1 MDLNTSNYRIVER
14 ENMQYSLGIDAGGTY
29 TDAVIIRN
37 SDKKVMASYKALTTY
52 PELLEGIENAIDG
65 LDPQYLKDIKLVSVS
80 TTLATNTILERT
92 GYPVGLILVGNY
104 LVPQDTSVQEYVMV
118 RGGHTATGAE
128 ADALDIEAVTEFVNR
143 VKDNVSAFAVSSYF
157 SVRNPE
163 HELQIKDH
171 IVKATGMPVVCGHE
185 LSQDLGAYDR
195 GITAYLNAQLI
206 PIARQFIDAI
216 VSDIERRG
224 INAKLMMLKCDGSL
238 INIKEAIQK
247 PIESIFTGP
256 AASLVGASFL
266 SERDTCAVIDV
277 GGTSTDVSLLYK
289 GLPELC
295 EDGAKVGGW
304 NTKVK
309 AIRMETSA
317 MGGDSHVW
325 IKNRKIN
332 IGPRRVIPL
341 CVAAVQYPGFKETLK
356 MGRTPA
362 RVELGENVQP
372 TKFFVR
378 TGKEPVKLSSYEQD
392 ILSTIGNEPVSISDI
407 YWKFG
412 RPVSVEHLDY
422 LIKKRLIQAI
432 GFTPTDALHIL
443 DDYNEWDKEASF
455 IGATIMSRL
464 VQMNEQ
470 ELAEHIKKEVAYNMA
485 LNLMSYMLKGVNGK
499 EIEKILRGEF
509 FSKFR
514 LSVPVVLLGGPVR
527 AYVQQMQSIIDAEII
542 LPPFAEVGNAVGA
555 LVGQGVKRIQILIK
569 AVFREKQRFFLVF
582 TPGGFEEFSTHGE
595 ALKYAEHVGENLVMD
610 YMREADMDWN
620 DVRIDMSREDI
631 NLHEGSPVPI
641 ETKLVFMGVGSLKV
655 GKKS

>member
-1 MDLNTSNYRIVER
+1 
-14 ENMQYSLGIDAGGTY
+14 MQYSLGIDAGGTY

-37 SDKKVMASYKALTTY
+37 SDKKVVASYKALTTY
-52 PELLEGIENAIDG
+52 PELLTGIENAIDG

-80 TTLATNTILERT
+80 TTLATNTILEKT

-128 ADALDIEAVTEFVNR
+128 AEALDIEAVTEFVNR

-163 HELQIKDH
+163 HELQIKDY
-171 IVKATGMPVVCGHE
+171 IIKATGMPVVCGHE

-224 INAKLMMLKCDGSL
+224 ITAKLMMLKCDGSL

-378 TGKEPVKLSSYEQD
+378 TGKEPVKLSSYEQE
-392 ILSTIGNEPVSISDI
+392 ILSTIGQEPVSISDI
-407 YWKFG
+407 YWRFG

-422 LIKKRLIQAI
+422 LIQKRLVQAI

-443 DDYNEWDKEASF
+443 GEYDEWDKEASV

-470 ELAEHIKKEVAYNMA
+470 ELAEHIKREVAYNMA
-485 LNLMSYMLKGVNGK
+485 LNLMSYMLKGVEVK

-514 LSVPVVLLGGPVR
+514 LSVPVVLLGGPVK
-527 AYVQQMQSIIDAEII
+527 AYVEQMQNIIDAEIL

-555 LVGQGVKRIQILIK
+555 LVGQGVKRIQVLIK
-569 AVFREKQRFFLVF
+569 AVYREKQRFFLVF

-631 NLHEGSPVPI
+631 TLHEGSPIPV
-641 ETKLVFMGVGSLKV
+641 ETKLVFMGVGSLRV

>member
-1 MDLNTSNYRIVER
+1 
-14 ENMQYSLGIDAGGTY
+14 MQYSLGIDAGGTY

-37 SDKKVMASYKALTTY
+37 SDKKVVASNKALTTY
-52 PELLEGIENAIDG
+52 PELLTGIKNVIDG

-80 TTLATNTILERT
+80 TTLATNTILEKT

-104 LVPQDTSVQEYVMV
+104 LIPQDTSVQEYVTV
-118 RGGHTATGAE
+118 KGGHNATGAE
-128 ADALDIEAVTEFVNR
+128 EAALDMEAVSEFVNR

-163 HELQIKDH
+163 HELQVKDY
-171 IVKATGMPVVCGHE
+171 IVKATGMPVICGHE

-238 INIKEAIQK
+238 INIKEAIQR

-256 AASLVGASFL
+256 AASLIGASFL
-266 SERDTCAVIDV
+266 AERDTCAVIDV
-277 GGTSTDVSLLYK
+277 GGTSSDVSLLHK
-289 GLPELC
+289 GLPKLC

-325 IKNRKIN
+325 IKSRKVN

-341 CVAAVQYPGFKETLK
+341 CVAAVKYPGFKETLK

-378 TGKEPVKLSSYEQD
+378 TRTESTKLSPYEQE
-392 ILSTIGNEPVSISDI
+392 ILSTIDQEPVSISDI
-407 YWKFG
+407 YWRLG

-422 LIKKRLIQAI
+422 LIQKRLIQAI

-443 DDYNEWDKEASF
+443 GEYNEWDKEASF

-485 LNLMSYMLKGVNGK
+485 LNLMSYILEGVEGK
-499 EIEKILRGEF
+499 EIEKILRGGS
-509 FSKFR
+509 FSKFK

-527 AYVQQMQSIIDAEII
+527 AYVEQMQSIIDAEII

-569 AVFREKQRFFLVF
+569 AVYRERQRFFLVF
-582 TPGGFEEFSTHGE
+582 TPEGFEEFSTHGE
-595 ALKYAEHVGENLVMD
+595 ALEYAEHIGENLVMD

-631 NLHEGSPVPI
+631 TLHEGSPIPI

-655 GKKS
+655 GKRS

>member
-1 MDLNTSNYRIVER
+1 
-14 ENMQYSLGIDAGGTY
+14 MQYSLGIDAGGTY

-37 SDKKVMASYKALTTY
+37 SDKKVVASYKALTTY
-52 PELLEGIENAIDG
+52 PELLTGIENAIDG

-80 TTLATNTILERT
+80 TTLATNTILEKT

-128 ADALDIEAVTEFVNR
+128 AEALDIEAVTEFVNR

-163 HELQIKDH
+163 HELQIKDY
-171 IVKATGMPVVCGHE
+171 IIKATGMPVVCGHE

-195 GITAYLNAQLI
+195 GITADLNAQLI

-224 INAKLMMLKCDGSL
+224 ITAKLMMLKCDGSL

-378 TGKEPVKLSSYEQD
+378 TGKEPVKLSPYEQE
-392 ILSTIGNEPVSISDI
+392 ILSTIGQEPVSISDI

-422 LIKKRLIQAI
+422 LIQKRLVQAI

-443 DDYNEWDKEASF
+443 GEYDEWDKEASV

-470 ELAEHIKKEVAYNMA
+470 ELAEHIKREVAYNMA
-485 LNLMSYMLKGVNGK
+485 LNLMSYMLKGVEGK

-514 LSVPVVLLGGPVR
+514 LSVPVVLLGGPVK
-527 AYVQQMQSIIDAEII
+527 AYVEQMQNIIDAEIL

-555 LVGQGVKRIQILIK
+555 LVGQGVKRIQVLIK
-569 AVFREKQRFFLVF
+569 AVYREKQRFFLVF

-631 NLHEGSPVPI
+631 TLHEGSPIPI
-641 ETKLVFMGVGSLKV
+641 ETKLVFMGVGSLRV

>member
-1 MDLNTSNYRIVER
+1 
-14 ENMQYSLGIDAGGTY
+14 MQYSLGIDAGGTY

-37 SDKKVMASYKALTTY
+37 SDKKVVASYKALTTY
-52 PELLEGIENAIDG
+52 PELLTGIENAIDG

-128 ADALDIEAVTEFVNR
+128 ADALDMEAVAEFVNR

-163 HELQIKDH
+163 HELQIKDY
-171 IVKATGMPVVCGHE
+171 IIKATGMPVVCGHE

-325 IKNRKIN
+325 VKNRNIN

-378 TGKEPVKLSSYEQD
+378 TGKEPVKLSSYEEE
-392 ILSTIGNEPVSISDI
+392 ILRTIGKEPVSISDI
-407 YWKFG
+407 YWRFG

-422 LIKKRLIQAI
+422 LIQKRLVQAI

-443 DDYNEWDKEASF
+443 DEYNEWDKEASV

-464 VQMNEQ
+464 VQMSEQ
-470 ELAEHIKKEVAYNMA
+470 ELAEHIKREVAYNMA
-485 LNLMSYMLKGVNGK
+485 LNLMSYMLKGVEGK

-514 LSVPVVLLGGPVR
+514 LSVPVVLLGGPVK
-527 AYVQQMQSIIDAEII
+527 AYVEQMQSIIDAEII

-555 LVGQGVKRIQILIK
+555 LVGQGVKRIQVLIK
-569 AVFREKQRFFLVF
+569 AVYREKQRFFLVF

-631 NLHEGSPVPI
+631 TLHEGSPVPV
-641 ETKLVFMGVGSLKV
+641 ETKLVFMGVGTLKV